1 MGPLPSNAVD
11 WEVFTFE
18 VRARWCDEHGYPSDA
33 AQHRAYVAQLRR
45 GASVSSSG
53 ASAVQKEGGGV
64 GAEPPESCLRHGG
77 RTG

>member
-1 MGPLPSNAVD
+1 MGPLPSNALD
-11 WEVFTFE
+11 WEVFAFE

-45 GASVSSSG
+45 GALVSR
-53 ASAVQKEGGGV
+53 EGGGV
-64 GAEPPESCLRHGG
+64 GAAPPESCRQHGG